1 MIDFASGFPRRAS
14 SRLRKQIMVWL
25 TTVDGGGTP
34 QPRPVWFHWDGS
46 SLIVFS
52 QPGAAKVRH
61 VHRNPAVAINL
72 NSDPDGGEVTV
83 MLGVARILPSW
94 PDGPRTD
101 QYLRKYRAGMKA
113 LGYTGDTFK
122 AEYST
127 PIEVTPTA
135 VRGF

>member
-1 MIDFASGFPRRAS
+1 MIDFARGFPRRAS
-14 SRLRKQIMVWL
+14 SRLRKQVMVWL
-25 TTVDGGGTP
+25 TTVDSAGTP

-46 SLIVFS
+46 TFLIFS
-52 QPGAAKVRH
+52 QPEAAKLRH
-61 VHRNPAVAINL
+61 VRRNPAVAINL
-72 NSDPDGGEVTV
+72 NSDLDGDEVTV
-83 MLGVARILPSW
+83 MLGVARILRSW
-94 PDGPRTD
+94 PEGPRVD

-113 LGYTGDTFK
+113 LGFTGDSFK

>member
-46 SLIVFS
+46 TFIIFS

>member
-1 MIDFASGFPRRAS
+1 MIDFASGFPKRAS
-14 SRLRKQIMVWL
+14 SRLRRQNIVWL
-25 TTVDGGGTP
+25 TTVDSAGTP

-52 QPGAAKVRH
+52 QPGAAKVSHIR
-61 VHRNPAVAINL
+61 RNPAVAINL
-72 NSDPDGGEVTV
+72 NSDPDGDEVTV
-83 MLGVARILPSW
+83 MLGAARTLRSW
-94 PDGPRTD
+94 PEGSRVD
-101 QYLRKYRAGMKA
+101 QYLRKYHTGMKA
-113 LGYTGDTFK
+113 LGLTSAAFK